1 MPAEP
6 TADSVA
12 LSLADELYLVLH
24 YDPVTGELL
33 RNGKVNG
40 SEAQALSAAKLVD
53 LVAGGRVAV
62 ERTRTVREALV
73 ATEQPT
79 DDAALDEAR
88 ALLWRQTKDRSV
100 TWGLANLGSSALV
113 VAGLQ
118 ARGIV
123 VEERKPIAPLT
134 ALGTDVLR
142 ERRAAIDAAWLGE
155 PADERATLVAV
166 ILFAAKV
173 WRNVYLVRDRSE
185 KDSTVARLTVMTERA
200 SRGGERAKI
209 IGRLLAES
217 VAP

>member
-1 MPAEP
+1 MPDT
-6 TADSVA
+6 TAVVGPA

-40 SEAQALSAAKLVD
+40 SETQTLAAAKLID
-53 LVAGGRVAV
+53 LVDTGRVAV

-73 ATEQPT
+73 ATEQVS

-100 TWGLANLGSSALV
+100 TWGLANLGSPALV

-118 ARGIV
+118 ARGLV
-123 VEERKPIAPLT
+123 VEERKPLAPLT
-134 ALGTDVLR
+134 ALGAGVLR
-142 ERRAAIDAAWLGE
+142 DRRVALDAAWSGE
-155 PADERATLVAV
+155 TADERARLAAV

-209 IGRLLAES
+209 IGRLLADS

>member
-1 MPAEP
+1 MPDT
-6 TADSVA
+6 TAVVGPA

-40 SEAQALSAAKLVD
+40 SETQTLAAAKLID
-53 LVAGGRVAV
+53 LVDTGRVAV

-73 ATEQPT
+73 ATEQVS

-100 TWGLANLGSSALV
+100 TWGLANLGSPALV

-118 ARGIV
+118 ARGLV
-123 VEERKPIAPLT
+123 VEERKPLAPLT
-134 ALGTDVLR
+134 ALGAGVLR
-142 ERRAAIDAAWLGE
+142 DRRAALDAAWSGE
-155 PADERATLVAV
+155 TADERARLAAV

-209 IGRLLAES
+209 IGRLLADS

>member
-1 MPAEP
+1 MP
-6 TADSVA
+6 TNTS
-12 LSLADELYLVLH
+12 LSLAEALYLVLH

-40 SEAQALSAAKLVD
+40 SEVQALSAAKLVD
-53 LVAGGRVAV
+53 LIAGGRVAV

-73 ATEQPT
+73 ATEQT
-79 DDAALDEAR
+79 ADDAALDEAR

-118 ARGIV
+118 ARGLV
-123 VEERKPIAPLT
+123 VEERKPLAPLT
-134 ALGTDVLR
+134 PLGAEVLR
-142 ERRAAIDAAWLGE
+142 ERRAAIDTAWQGAE
-155 PADERATLVAV
+155 SDEQALLVAV
-166 ILFAAKV
+166 ILFAGKV

-185 KDSTVARLTVMTERA
+185 KDATTARLAVITDRLA
-200 SRGGERAKI
+200 RGGERAKV
-209 IGRLLAES
+209 IGRLLADS